1 MQSNAVKVKILFDPE
16 IFYKQEYG
24 GISRYYSELVSI
36 LKRNNNLQV
45 NLPVCYTENA
55 YAHEYNLI
63 RETKFMQLVL
73 KVLAAM
79 NVSTR
84 TLQKKRARRL
94 FKKTVNNFK
103 FDLYI
108 PTYYN
113 TSFLSFIGSRP
124 FVLTVYD
131 MIHELF
137 PQYYEDEPTTIVQD
151 KLTLM
156 EKATKIIAVSFNTK
170 KDILKIYP
178 HIDESKIEVIYHG
191 NSMKLDDRIKVEL
204 PSRYILFVGIRS
216 NYKNFEFLLTSVVE
230 LLKNDD
236 SLFLLCAGGDPFT
249 EEEMTLFAHLGVE
262 TQVIQKK
269 FKEQELAHFY
279 KNAKCFVFPS
289 RYEGFGIPVLES
301 MACGCP
307 VVLARHSSFPEV
319 AGDAGVYFELD
330 SSDDLRNKINLLLTN
345 EEMRK
350 EFSDKGLAQ
359 VKKFNWNE
367 ATEQC
372 LNVYYQAVEI
382 AGTK

>member
-1 MQSNAVKVKILFDPE
+1 VQSNAVKVKILFDPE
-16 IFYKQEYG
+16 IYYKQEYG
-24 GISRYYSELVSI
+24 GISRYYSEVVSI
-36 LKRNNNLQV
+36 LKRNKNLEV
-45 NLPVCYTENA
+45 NLPVCHTENA
-55 YAHEYNLI
+55 YAHEYDLI
-63 RETKFMQLVL
+63 QETKIMQLVL

-84 TLQKKRARRL
+84 TLQKKIARRL
-94 FKKTVNNFK
+94 FKKTAADFK

-108 PTYYN
+108 PTYFD
-113 TSFLSFIGSRP
+113 TSFLSFIGTRP

-137 PQYYEDEPTTIVQD
+137 PQYYEDEPSTIVQD
-151 KLTLM
+151 KLALM

-170 KDILKIYP
+170 KDILKLYP

-191 NSMKLDDRIKVEL
+191 NSIKFDDRIKVEL

-216 NYKNFEFLLTSVVE
+216 NYKNFQFLLKSIVE
-230 LLKNDD
+230 LLKKDNT
-236 SLFLLCAGGDPFT
+236 LFLLCAGGDAFT
-249 EEEMTLFAHLGVE
+249 EEEVAFFAHLGVE
-262 TQVIQKK
+262 KQIIQKK
-269 FKEQELAHFY
+269 FKEQELANFY

-307 VVLARHSSFPEV
+307 IVLAKHSSFPEV

-330 SSDDLRNKINLLLTN
+330 SFDDLRNKINLLLTN
-345 EEMRK
+345 DEVRK
-350 EFSDKGLAQ
+350 EFSDKGLARA
-359 VKKFNWNE
+359 KKFNWYD

-372 LNVYYQAVEI
+372 LNVYFQALEI
-382 AGTK
+382 ARTK